1 MQRRYPSSRIAY
13 SSDFGIPLLKC
24 PFCGSANVGVYISPE
39 PHGCCLSCGGE
50 GPPAER
56 EYQSAR
62 ASAHRAIDLWNRR
75 APVDAQDGAK

>member
-13 SSDFGIPLLKC
+13 SSELGLALSNC

-39 PHGCCLSCGGE
+39 PHGCCLTCGGE

-56 EYQSAR
+56 EHQNVHIA
-62 ASAHRAIDLWNRR
+62 AHRAIDLWNRR
-75 APVDAQDGAK
+75 ATVDAPRPAK